1 MAFCQLN
8 YHSNA
13 LGKSVAVNIILPEA
27 NFKGPFPVFYLLHG
41 RGDDHSIWVRRTSIE
56 RYASA
61 WPLIIVMPDGGRGF
75 YVDAVEGFAY
85 ESAIVRDLI
94 PYIDGTFNTVAERDG
109 RCIGGLSMGGYGA
122 LRLALRFPETFC
134 SANSHSGALE
144 FGHSPVEWAH
154 SDDKA
159 ELERITGPNPRGS
172 EYDLYALAE
181 KTASANLPAL
191 QIDCG
196 TEDFLI
202 EQNRAF
208 HRHLEQ
214 LQVAHEYA
222 KYSGAHNWEYWDAHI
237 QDALRFHARHLGFD
251 SA

>member
-8 YHSNA
+8 CHSDA
-13 LGKSVAVNIILPEA
+13 LGKAVAANIILPEV
-27 NFKGPFPVFYLLHG
+27 NFNGPFPVFYLLHG
-41 RGDDHSIWVRRTSIE
+41 CGGDHSIWMRRTSLE

-61 WPLIIVMPDGGRGF
+61 WPLTIVMPDGGRGF
-75 YVDAVEGFAY
+75 YSDAVNGPAC

-94 PYIDGTFNTVAERDG
+94 PFIDGTFNTIAAREG
-109 RCIGGLSMGGYGA
+109 RCVGGLSMGGYGA
-122 LRLALRFPETFC
+122 LRLALRFPEMFC

-144 FGHSPVEWAH
+144 FGHSPDDWAH
-154 SDDKA
+154 PNDKT
-159 ELERITGPNPRGS
+159 ELERIIGPDSCGG
-172 EYDLYALAE
+172 EFDLYALAE
-181 KTASANLPAL
+181 KLPEISRPAL

-214 LQVAHEYA
+214 LQIAHEYA
-222 KYSGAHNWEYWDAHI
+222 EYSGTHNWEYWDAHI
-237 QDALRFHARHLGFD
+237 QDALRFHARHLGFA